1 MNKNGVSKG
10 VASLLRSQFN
20 LNQWLKSNI
29 LGGTTPCDISSI
41 PESDPT
47 ITISGT
53 EGGNLSDT
61 EKAFDL
67 SSIPVQED
75 GLRYVYIDVLTQ
87 DNSGSPGLNQTVRK
101 NVFLT
106 LCEINEVESN
116 VIIILKNNG
125 VEFEKKYLIKPGD
138 VAFLEIKNGIP
149 VRISK

>member
-1 MNKNGVSKG
+1 
-10 VASLLRSQFN
+10 
-20 LNQWLKSNI
+20 